1 MRSQNSSLFTN
12 AFAAPD
18 YLQLRGVG
26 LNISDHS
33 VKMMELVPEGEYMVP
48 GQFDKAQ
55 IPDGAVVG
63 GDIKDREA
71 VSNVLTQLSDQYG
84 FTYARLSIPE
94 ENGYIFNLEIPAV
107 AEGELRDT
115 IKLRLDEKVP
125 IATEKAVFDYD
136 VTRKKEDGRRYVTVS
151 ALPQDIVGEYME
163 ICREAGIKP
172 LSFEIEAETIARA
185 VVSDDEESAVM
196 IIDIG
201 RSRTGIFIANA
212 GTVEYTTTLQIGGD
226 HLTEAIAD
234 ATDRSIPEA
243 EEYKQE
249 RGFVRNGKTKQEF
262 EALKNAAADFV
273 EESVRR
279 FRYWYSNPSET
290 VRRSREISE
299 VVLVGG
305 NASVPGLDD
314 HISAEL
320 DVPVTVGDVWKNVF
334 DINEYIPEI
343 DFRHSLTYTSS
354 IGLALSD
361 EL

>member
-1 MRSQNSSLFTN
+1 MHTQIGSAFTN
-12 AFAAPD
+12 AFAAPN

-33 VKMMELVPEGEYMVP
+33 VKMMELAQDGDRYIPAR
-48 GQFDKAQ
+48 FDKID
-55 IPDGAVVG
+55 IPDGAVRE
-63 GDIKDREA
+63 GDIEDREA
-71 VSNVLTQLSDQYG
+71 VSNVLRELRDRHG
-84 FTYARLSIPE
+84 FSYVRLSIPE
-94 ENGYIFNLEIPAV
+94 ENGYIFNLEIPPV
-107 AEGELRDT
+107 EEGGLRDA

-125 IATEKAVFDYD
+125 IETNKAVFDYD
-136 VTRKKEDGRRYVTVS
+136 VTRVKESGGRYVTVS

-163 ICREAGIKP
+163 ICREANLQP
-172 LSFEIEAETIARA
+172 LSFEIEAQTIARA
-185 VVSDDEESAVM
+185 VVSEDDDSAVM

-201 RSRTGIFIANA
+201 KSRTGIFIANA

-226 HLTEAIAD
+226 HLTEAVAE
-234 ATDRSIPEA
+234 ATDRSLAEA

-249 RGFVRNGKTKQEF
+249 RGFVRNSKTKQEYQALQ
-262 EALKNAAADFV
+262 EAARDFV

-320 DVPVTVGDVWKNVF
+320 DVPVTVGNVWKNAF
-334 DINEYIPEI
+334 DTNEYIPEI

-354 IGLALSD
+354 IGLALSK
-361 EL
+361 EY